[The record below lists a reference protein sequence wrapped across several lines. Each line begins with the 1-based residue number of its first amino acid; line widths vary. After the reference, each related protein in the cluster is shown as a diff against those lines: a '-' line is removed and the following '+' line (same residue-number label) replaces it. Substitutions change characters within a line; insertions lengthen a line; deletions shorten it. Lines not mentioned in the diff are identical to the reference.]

1 MAGCQCWLGI
11 QKRARTRG
19 IFWASAVSLY
29 FSPAPGMKY
38 SWAAL
43 KAAVPIFFFF
53 NVQKSLL
60 LLCGWQFAVGIA
72 SKPRL
77 QYEEKM
83 LLEAEPCWPPPP
95 KQTNKP
101 TCCVWAHLSTG
112 TCCYPLCLRDFM
124 YKASREGRK
133 QIQSMY
139 LRSFHSGWAE
149 KAWEQS

>member
-11 QKRARTRG
+11 QKRERTRG

-43 KAAVPIFFFF
+43 KAAVPIFFF

-101 TCCVWAHLSTG
+101 KCCVWAHLSTG